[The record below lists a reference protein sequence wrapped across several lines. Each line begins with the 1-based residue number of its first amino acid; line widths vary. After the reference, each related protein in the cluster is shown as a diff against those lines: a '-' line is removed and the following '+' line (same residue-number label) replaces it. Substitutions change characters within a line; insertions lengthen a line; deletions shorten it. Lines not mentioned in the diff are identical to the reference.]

1 MKRQSMIGVV
11 MLVAALAGPVVAAP
25 TTIASEHDHG
35 GRHHCPAGFEAE
47 RAQTGEER
55 AADRNG
61 DDTVCVRESEDGD
74 REIRDDI
81 H

>member
-1 MKRQSMIGVV
+1 MKLQSMTRAAI
-11 MLVAALAGPVVAAP
+11 LVAALAGPAVTAP
-25 TTIASEHDHG
+25 TATAADDHG
-35 GRHHCPAGFEAE
+35 GSHHCPAGFEPE

-55 AADRNG
+55 AADRN
-61 DDTVCVRESEDGD
+61 DDGTVCVRESDDGD